1 MTHMISRSVFVL
13 LLFSL
18 SAFGQSDAPPAD
30 VVPYA
35 GLSPQDAAEK
45 ATLPPGFRM
54 HVFASEPDIVQP
66 IAFCLDH
73 RGRVWVA
80 EGLTYPKRRG
90 HPPAEPRPSR
100 AQRSEANPSSGN
112 PRPQASSAAAA
123 GGTPG
128 VQPTPEQ
135 LKDIFG
141 G

>member
-45 ATLPPGFRM
+45 ATLPPGFKM

-66 IAFCLDH
+66 IAFCQKFLRFFYYH
-73 RGRVWVA
+73 QSPLPWII
-80 EGLTYPKRRG
+80 
-90 HPPAEPRPSR
+90 PACR
-100 AQRSEANPSSGN
+100 
-112 PRPQASSAAAA
+112 
-123 GGTPG
+123 
-128 VQPTPEQ
+128 
-135 LKDIFG
+135 L
-141 G
+141 